1 MRARTP
7 IALAGSAA
15 VLAAAG
21 WFAAPAFATSAST
34 TLHLSCTEIASHA
47 FGKTSGIAVTKD
59 TSNGKVVAYDTLN
72 YTNSTTAHLA
82 LALNGG
88 FLYGQATESSTGVVT
103 GKITDG
109 TGPYAGD
116 TGTITGQIT
125 GAKTSTLT
133 ITYKS

>member
-21 WFAAPAFATSAST
+21 WFAAPAFATNAST

-59 TSNGKVVAYDTLN
+59 TSNGKVVAYDTLS
-72 YTNSTTAHLA
+72 YTNSTTARLA
-82 LALNGG
+82 LGLNGG
-88 FLYGQATESSTGVVT
+88 FLYGQAKESSTGAVT
-103 GKITDG
+103 GTV
-109 TGPYAGD
+109 TGGSGSYAGA
-116 TGTITGQIT
+116 TGTITGKIT

-133 ITYKS
+133 FTFQP